1 MDVANLPARLAAREA
16 RGRAMALARM
26 TSRANIW
33 RTTGRTT
40 QNEET
45 GEEVPEWETIHADL
59 PVRFPP
65 ARGGA
70 ANSRTLDIGGV
81 EFTVGVREM
90 HVAYDT
96 TDLADGDL
104 AEVTVGRAVGAVWRI
119 VDASPPPDQAT
130 AYRLDVIA
138 VDRPEEW

>member
-1 MDVANLPARLAAREA
+1 MTLNADVQAELPYLRAEA
-16 RGRAMALARM
+16 EARM

-33 RTTGRTT
+33 RTTGRTS
-40 QNEET
+40 QNEGT
-45 GEEVPEWETIHADL
+45 GEEGPEWEIVHANL

-65 ARGGA
+65 TKGGA
-70 ANSRTLDIGGV
+70 ANSRTVDIGGV

-90 HVAYDT
+90 HLPYDT

-104 AEVTVGRAVGAVWRI
+104 AEVTVGRAVGSTWRI
-119 VDASPPPDQAT
+119 LDATPPPDQAT
-130 AYRLDVIA
+130 AYRLDVLS